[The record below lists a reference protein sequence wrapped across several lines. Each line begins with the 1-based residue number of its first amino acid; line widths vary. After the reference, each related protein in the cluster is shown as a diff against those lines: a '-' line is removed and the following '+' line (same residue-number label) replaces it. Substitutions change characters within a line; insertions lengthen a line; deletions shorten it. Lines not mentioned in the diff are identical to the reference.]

1 MKSYINSGNE
11 TPFPTLDFRLVLS
24 TPNTSPIARHGQY
37 LLLYLQD
44 NWWFMGNLSF
54 GEAFG
59 MARIAVVE
67 DEAPL
72 RTDLVE
78 YLSACGHDVTG
89 CGDGKELDQCLDSR
103 AVDIIILDVN
113 LPGEGG
119 FSIAGRLRSHSE
131 VGIIMLTARGLNVDR
146 VVGLEVGADV
156 YMVKPVELRELE
168 AQVRT
173 LSRRM
178 RAAQMPSHATGFM
191 DVDGEGMPGATSMQ
205 ATEWIYD
212 QLTWTLISPDGKSI
226 KLTGNERVFVS
237 LLVTRPGEPVSRDE
251 IFRALG
257 KRGWDPADRSVDS
270 MVRRLRAKGE
280 ETFGRVLPIESV
292 HSIGYAFA
300 APVGLR

>member
-1 MKSYINSGNE
+1 
-11 TPFPTLDFRLVLS
+11 
-24 TPNTSPIARHGQY
+24 
-37 LLLYLQD
+37 
-44 NWWFMGNLSF
+44 
-54 GEAFG
+54 

-78 YLSACGHDVTG
+78 YLSACGHEVGG
-89 CGDGKELDQCLDSR
+89 CADGKELEQLLDQR
-103 AVDIIILDVN
+103 PIDIIILDVN

-173 LSRRM
+173 LARRM
-178 RAAQMPSHATGFM
+178 RAGASAPQPIDSDADSHHSAPP
-191 DVDGEGMPGATSMQ
+191 VTSTA

-212 QLTWTLISPDGKSI
+212 QLTWTLIAPDGKSV

-237 LLVTRPGEPVSRDE
+237 LLVSRPGEPVSRDE

-270 MVRRLRAKGE
+270 MVRRLRAKGLTALE
-280 ETFGRVLPIESV
+280 QELPIESV
-292 HSIGYAFA
+292 HSVGYAFA

>member
-1 MKSYINSGNE
+1 
-11 TPFPTLDFRLVLS
+11 
-24 TPNTSPIARHGQY
+24 
-37 LLLYLQD
+37 
-44 NWWFMGNLSF
+44 
-54 GEAFG
+54 

-78 YLSACGHDVTG
+78 YLSACGHDVVG
-89 CGDGKELDQCLDSR
+89 CADGKELDCCLDAR
-103 AVDIIILDVN
+103 VIDIIILDIN

-178 RAAQMPSHATGFM
+178 RAASVAQQSVAPQSG
-191 DVDGEGMPGATSMQ
+191 VPGDAAAAAPLSVP
-205 ATEWIYD
+205 TEWIYD
-212 QLTWTLISPDGKSI
+212 QLTWTLISPEGKSI

-237 LLVTRPGEPVSRDE
+237 LLVTRPGEPVSRDD

-280 ETFGRVLPIESV
+280 AALGRVLPIESV

-300 APVGLR
+300 AAVGLR

>member
-1 MKSYINSGNE
+1 
-11 TPFPTLDFRLVLS
+11 
-24 TPNTSPIARHGQY
+24 
-37 LLLYLQD
+37 
-44 NWWFMGNLSF
+44 
-54 GEAFG
+54 

-78 YLSACGHDVTG
+78 YLSACGHDVAG
-89 CGDGKELDQCLDSR
+89 CADGKELDHCLDSR
-103 AVDIIILDVN
+103 AIDIIILDVN

-178 RAAQMPSHATGFM
+178 RAANSAAAASAAVCTPR
-191 DVDGEGMPGATSMQ
+191 
-205 ATEWIYD
+205 
-212 QLTWTLISPDGKSI
+212 TWTISCATASWRST
-226 KLTGNERVFVS
+226 LVFWS
-237 LLVTRPGEPVSRDE
+237 TS
-251 IFRALG
+251 
-257 KRGWDPADRSVDS
+257 
-270 MVRRLRAKGE
+270 
-280 ETFGRVLPIESV
+280 
-292 HSIGYAFA
+292 
-300 APVGLR
+300 

>member
-1 MKSYINSGNE
+1 
-11 TPFPTLDFRLVLS
+11 
-24 TPNTSPIARHGQY
+24 
-37 LLLYLQD
+37 
-44 NWWFMGNLSF
+44 
-54 GEAFG
+54 

-78 YLSACGHDVTG
+78 YLSACGHDVGG
-89 CGDGKELDQCLDSR
+89 CADGKELDRLLDER
-103 AVDIIILDVN
+103 PIDIIILDIN

-173 LSRRM
+173 LARRM
-178 RAAQMPSHATGFM
+178 RAGAAGAATLDQSLDSEPDPHHAGAQAP
-191 DVDGEGMPGATSMQ
+191 
-205 ATEWIYD
+205 TEWIYD
-212 QLTWTLISPDGKSI
+212 QLTWTLIAPDGRSV
-226 KLTGNERVFVS
+226 KLTGNERVFIG

-270 MVRRLRAKGE
+270 MVRRLRAKGLE
-280 ETFGRVLPIESV
+280 SLGQELPIESV
-292 HSIGYAFA
+292 HSVGYAFA
-300 APVGLR
+300 SSVGIR

>member
-1 MKSYINSGNE
+1 
-11 TPFPTLDFRLVLS
+11 
-24 TPNTSPIARHGQY
+24 
-37 LLLYLQD
+37 
-44 NWWFMGNLSF
+44 
-54 GEAFG
+54 

-78 YLSACGHDVTG
+78 YLSACGHDVVG
-89 CGDGKELDQCLDSR
+89 CGDGKDLDRALESRVLDI
-103 AVDIIILDVN
+103 VILDIN

-119 FSIAGRLRSHSE
+119 FSIAGRLRSLSE
-131 VGIIMLTARGLNVDR
+131 IGIIMLTARGLNVDR

-168 AQVRT
+168 AQIRT
-173 LSRRM
+173 LARRM
-178 RAAQMPSHATGFM
+178 RAGPAPAAAG
-191 DVDGEGMPGATSMQ
+191 GATP
-205 ATEWIYD
+205 AAEPPPVHAAPITEWIYD
-212 QLTWTLISPDGKSI
+212 QLTWTLISPEGKSI

-280 ETFGRVLPIESV
+280 QALGCPLPIESV
-292 HSIGYAFA
+292 HSVGYAFA
-300 APVGLR
+300 APVGVR

>member
-1 MKSYINSGNE
+1 
-11 TPFPTLDFRLVLS
+11 
-24 TPNTSPIARHGQY
+24 
-37 LLLYLQD
+37 
-44 NWWFMGNLSF
+44 
-54 GEAFG
+54 

-78 YLSACGHDVTG
+78 YLSACGHDVVG
-89 CGDGKELDQCLDSR
+89 CGDGKELDEALDGR
-103 AVDIIILDVN
+103 TIDIIILDIN

-119 FSIAGRLRSHSE
+119 FSIAGRLRSHSDI
-131 VGIIMLTARGLNVDR
+131 GIIMLTARGLNVDR

-173 LSRRM
+173 LARRM
-178 RAAQMPSHATGFM
+178 RVGAVAATGSVETDFP
-191 DVDGEGMPGATSMQ
+191 DAAAP
-205 ATEWIYD
+205 TEWIYD
-212 QLTWTLISPDGKSI
+212 QLSWTLISPEGKAV
-226 KLTGNERVFVS
+226 KLTGNERVFMS

-251 IFRALG
+251 IFKALG
-257 KRGWDPADRSVDS
+257 KRGWDPSDRSVDS

-280 ETFGRVLPIESV
+280 AALGCVLPIESV

-300 APVGLR
+300 AAVGLR

>member
-1 MKSYINSGNE
+1 
-11 TPFPTLDFRLVLS
+11 
-24 TPNTSPIARHGQY
+24 
-37 LLLYLQD
+37 
-44 NWWFMGNLSF
+44 
-54 GEAFG
+54 

-72 RTDLVE
+72 RADLVE
-78 YLSACGHDVTG
+78 YLSACGHDVVG
-89 CGDGKELDQCLDSR
+89 CGDGKELDRALDER
-103 AVDIIILDVN
+103 PVDIIILDIN

-119 FSIAGRLRSHSE
+119 FSIAGRLRSHSD

-178 RAAQMPSHATGFM
+178 RVSQ
-191 DVDGEGMPGATSMQ
+191 PGAMAEPRVAAEPAPPAPAAATVP
-205 ATEWIYD
+205 TEWIYD
-212 QLTWTLISPDGKSI
+212 QLTWTLIAPDGKSI

-237 LLVTRPGEPVSRDE
+237 LLVSRPGEPVSRDE

-270 MVRRLRAKGE
+270 MVRRLRAKGDQ
-280 ETFGRVLPIESV
+280 TFGHPLPIESV
-292 HSIGYAFA
+292 HSVGYAFA

>member
-1 MKSYINSGNE
+1 
-11 TPFPTLDFRLVLS
+11 
-24 TPNTSPIARHGQY
+24 
-37 LLLYLQD
+37 
-44 NWWFMGNLSF
+44 
-54 GEAFG
+54 

-72 RTDLVE
+72 RADLVE

-89 CGDGKELDQCLDSR
+89 CSDGKDLDQALDER
-103 AVDIIILDVN
+103 PVDIIILDIN

-119 FSIAGRLRSHSE
+119 FSIAGRLRSHSD

-173 LSRRM
+173 LARRM
-178 RAAQMPSHATGFM
+178 RVTQAVEPAS
-191 DVDGEGMPGATSMQ
+191 PGAPLAAEDAAAPATPPVT
-205 ATEWIYD
+205 TEWIYD
-212 QLTWTLISPDGKSI
+212 QLTWTLIAPDGKAI

-270 MVRRLRAKGE
+270 MVRRLRAKGDQA
-280 ETFGRVLPIESV
+280 FGRPLPIESV
-292 HSIGYAFA
+292 HSVGYAFA

>member
-1 MKSYINSGNE
+1 
-11 TPFPTLDFRLVLS
+11 
-24 TPNTSPIARHGQY
+24 
-37 LLLYLQD
+37 
-44 NWWFMGNLSF
+44 
-54 GEAFG
+54 

-72 RTDLVE
+72 RADLVE
-78 YLSACGHDVTG
+78 YLSACGHDVIG
-89 CGDGKELDQCLDSR
+89 CGDGKELDHALDER
-103 AVDIIILDVN
+103 PVEIIILDIN

-178 RAAQMPSHATGFM
+178 RVTLAASPAAEPRPVQDTAPPVA
-191 DVDGEGMPGATSMQ
+191 PGPAPQSVP
-205 ATEWIYD
+205 TEWIYD
-212 QLTWTLISPDGKSI
+212 QLTWTLITPGGKFM

-270 MVRRLRAKGE
+270 MVRRLRAKGDQA
-280 ETFGRVLPIESV
+280 FGHPLPIESV
-292 HSIGYAFA
+292 HSVGYAFA

>member
-1 MKSYINSGNE
+1 
-11 TPFPTLDFRLVLS
+11 
-24 TPNTSPIARHGQY
+24 
-37 LLLYLQD
+37 
-44 NWWFMGNLSF
+44 
-54 GEAFG
+54 

-78 YLSACGHDVTG
+78 YLSACGHDVVG
-89 CGDGKELDQCLDSR
+89 CADGKDLERSLDSR
-103 AVDIIILDVN
+103 IIDIIILDVN

-131 VGIIMLTARGLNVDR
+131 IGIVMLTARGLNVDR

-173 LSRRM
+173 LARRM
-178 RAAQMPSHATGFM
+178 RASPATMPADAM
-191 DVDGEGMPGATSMQ
+191 DLPLGEPSAAAAS
-205 ATEWIYD
+205 APPTEWIYD
-212 QLTWTLISPDGKSI
+212 QLTWTLISPEGKAI

-280 ETFGRVLPIESV
+280 DAFGRVLPIESV

-300 APVGLR
+300 AAVGLR

>member
-1 MKSYINSGNE
+1 
-11 TPFPTLDFRLVLS
+11 
-24 TPNTSPIARHGQY
+24 
-37 LLLYLQD
+37 
-44 NWWFMGNLSF
+44 
-54 GEAFG
+54 

-72 RTDLVE
+72 RADLVE
-78 YLSACGHDVTG
+78 YLSACGHDVIG
-89 CGDGKELDQCLDSR
+89 CGDGKELDRALDER
-103 AVDIIILDVN
+103 PVEIIILDIN

-119 FSIAGRLRSHSE
+119 FSIAGRLRSHSD

-173 LSRRM
+173 LARRM
-178 RAAQMPSHATGFM
+178 RVSQPAAPAAEARPAQEAPAAPAAPA
-191 DVDGEGMPGATSMQ
+191 VP
-205 ATEWIYD
+205 TEWIYD
-212 QLTWTLISPDGKSI
+212 QLTWTLIAPDGKSI

-270 MVRRLRAKGE
+270 MVRRLRAKGDQ
-280 ETFGRVLPIESV
+280 TFGHPLPIESV
-292 HSIGYAFA
+292 HSVGYAFA

>member
-1 MKSYINSGNE
+1 
-11 TPFPTLDFRLVLS
+11 
-24 TPNTSPIARHGQY
+24 
-37 LLLYLQD
+37 
-44 NWWFMGNLSF
+44 
-54 GEAFG
+54 

-78 YLSACGHDVTG
+78 YLSACGHDVVG
-89 CGDGKELDQCLDSR
+89 CSDGKELDRSLDDR
-103 AVDIIILDVN
+103 VIDIIILDVN

-173 LSRRM
+173 LARRM
-178 RAAQMPSHATGFM
+178 RSAPPTTNPPAAGRSEL
-191 DVDGEGMPGATSMQ
+191 DGEFLTPHPSTPP
-205 ATEWIYD
+205 TEWIYD
-212 QLTWTLISPDGKSI
+212 QLTWTLISPEGKSI

-280 ETFGRVLPIESV
+280 EAFGCVLPIESV

-300 APVGLR
+300 AAVGLR

>member
-1 MKSYINSGNE
+1 
-11 TPFPTLDFRLVLS
+11 
-24 TPNTSPIARHGQY
+24 
-37 LLLYLQD
+37 
-44 NWWFMGNLSF
+44 
-54 GEAFG
+54 

-89 CGDGKELDQCLDSR
+89 CGDGKELDRCLDER
-103 AVDIIILDVN
+103 AIDIIVLDIN

-119 FSIAGRLRSHSE
+119 YSIAGRLRSHSD

-173 LSRRM
+173 LARRM
-178 RAAQMPSHATGFM
+178 RVGAASASASAATEADSPEFHPI
-191 DVDGEGMPGATSMQ
+191 VGA
-205 ATEWIYD
+205 AVPTEWIYD
-212 QLTWTLISPDGKSI
+212 QLSWTLISPEGKTI
-226 KLTGNERVFVS
+226 KLTGNERVFMA
-237 LLVTRPGEPVSRDE
+237 LLAVCPGEPVSRDE
-251 IFRALG
+251 IFKALG

-270 MVRRLRAKGE
+270 MVRRLRAKGGDAL
-280 ETFGRVLPIESV
+280 GRELPIESV

-300 APVGLR
+300 AAIGLR

>member
-1 MKSYINSGNE
+1 
-11 TPFPTLDFRLVLS
+11 
-24 TPNTSPIARHGQY
+24 
-37 LLLYLQD
+37 
-44 NWWFMGNLSF
+44 
-54 GEAFG
+54 

-78 YLSACGHDVTG
+78 YLSACGHDVVG
-89 CGDGKELDQCLDSR
+89 CADGKELDRSLDSR
-103 AVDIIILDVN
+103 IIDIIILDVN

-173 LSRRM
+173 LARRM
-178 RAAQMPSHATGFM
+178 KATAVAPPIHSAPF
-191 DVDGEGMPGATSMQ
+191 DLDGEPGATSS
-205 ATEWIYD
+205 APPPTEWIYD
-212 QLTWTLISPDGKSI
+212 QLTWTLISPEGKSI

-280 ETFGRVLPIESV
+280 EALGRVLPIESV

-300 APVGLR
+300 AAVGLR

>member
-1 MKSYINSGNE
+1 
-11 TPFPTLDFRLVLS
+11 
-24 TPNTSPIARHGQY
+24 
-37 LLLYLQD
+37 
-44 NWWFMGNLSF
+44 
-54 GEAFG
+54 

-78 YLSACGHDVTG
+78 YLSACGHDVVG
-89 CGDGKELDQCLDSR
+89 CADGKELDCCLD
-103 AVDIIILDVN
+103 AQVIDVIILDIN

-178 RAAQMPSHATGFM
+178 RAAAVAQQS
-191 DVDGEGMPGATSMQ
+191 GAPQSG
-205 ATEWIYD
+205 ALADAAAAPLSVPTEWIYD
-212 QLTWTLISPDGKSI
+212 QLTWTLISPEGKSI

-237 LLVTRPGEPVSRDE
+237 LLVSRPGEPVSRDD

-280 ETFGRVLPIESV
+280 AALGRVLPIESV

-300 APVGLR
+300 AAVGLR